1 MKSYEK
7 HIEELALE
15 IADEILRKEKDY
27 SYQVVL
33 EQNRIAR
40 SLSNIHDVGLRKSTE
55 DLDKAV
61 SKALRKLREE

>member
-7 HIEELALE
+7 HLGELALE
-15 IADEILRKEKDY
+15 IADEIIRKENDH
-27 SYQVVL
+27 SYQIVL

-40 SLSNIHDVGLRKSTE
+40 SLSSIHDVGLRKSTE